1 MTKENIEK
9 QLIEKSTS
17 IYHDYGHFAIE
28 FEQLTLAI
36 KMCIFSLLKLQGLK
50 DFKYLRILLHDQTAY
65 PLVNKLRSLLALHY
79 EKEPE
84 RFKSLEKLFTYT
96 IKIIEKRND
105 IIHGSFFVNSNE
117 DGNLFK
123 DKTGKFG
130 VKPIDDNYDKAKFIS
145 YTTKVM
151 LAKHNFEILNSYL
164 HQDDNVFDAFFNS
177 NKLEELNIDK

>member
-1 MTKENIEK
+1 MIKENIKKE
-9 QLIEKSTS
+9 LAEKSTS

-36 KMCIFSLLKLQGLK
+36 KICIFSLLNLQGLK

-79 EKEPE
+79 ESEPE
-84 RFKSLEKLFTYT
+84 RFKSLDKLFTYSL
-96 IKIIEKRND
+96 KIIEKRND

-130 VKPIDDNYDKAKFIS
+130 VKPIDDKYDNAKFIS

-151 LAKHNFEILNSYL
+151 LAKYYFEILNSYL
-164 HQDDNVFDAFFNS
+164 HENDNVFDEFFNTI
-177 NKLEELNIDK
+177 KLEELNIDK